1 MMYIHNIN
9 IFNRYLETDL
19 RMFIPYSAGT
29 DIKKEE
35 SQYGKINRQNR
46 NHHRGRDRHRT
57 SDGTGFADEGARV
70 ICGDIN
76 ESELN
81 ETVSAIR
88 KNGGEAEAFHL
99 DVSDEENVKS
109 FADGIQ
115 QKYGTID
122 ILFNNAGV
130 DQEGGKF
137 MNTRSTCLTGSS
149 PSICAAH
156 FFAANT

>member
-1 MMYIHNIN
+1 MG
-9 IFNRYLETDL
+9 RL
-19 RMFIPYSAGT
+19 S
-29 DIKKEE
+29 
-35 SQYGKINRQNR
+35 GKTAII
-46 NHHRGRDRHRT
+46 
-57 SDGTGFADEGARV
+57 TGAATGIGQATARVFADEGARV

-81 ETVSAIR
+81 ETVRAIT

-130 DQEGGKF
+130 DQEGGKVHEY
-137 MNTRSTCLTGSS
+137 
-149 PSICAAH
+149 PV
-156 FFAANT
+156 